1 MKQRKVGLI
10 LLVLFVFAVGIT
22 GYKNSTK
29 QHAKATRQPD
39 HNLVFD
45 SNRSGNYEIFT
56 ITSAGKI
63 SQLTNNATY
72 DSWWPK
78 ASPDGKHIVFYRTP
92 EGVHDKDYTKTS
104 LWKMDSS
111 GANQRQLIADDGYGW
126 ALHGHAEWSPDGNSL
141 IMFGENGQLFT
152 TGTDGTNP
160 GKISVSGQTSGITDP
175 AWSPDGK
182 TIVYAYQNKIWK
194 VSAGGGNPTQL
205 TTDDNKDYDPYF
217 SPDGEQ
223 IAFLTHTSSNILS
236 DWAIRSMTSSGANIK
251 YLINDGNINSKPEWS
266 PDGKTIYFHR
276 HPSGA
281 GSGFFGLWFMDS
293 VGANLTAIDVG
304 DGSNEYP
311 DIMSTI
317 NSSESTPTSSSP
329 TPSTTPHDSTSTGQ
343 LPQPNNNTRYDPS
356 YSGVVD
362 SNSEETSQ
370 PVNKTTPSPEANQ
383 KKWKALLLLVPP
395 FIIAAFIVYLKKH
408 DKFKNPD

>member
-1 MKQRKVGLI
+1 MRRKVGLI

-22 GYKNSTK
+22 GYKNATK

-45 SNRSGNYEIFT
+45 SNRSGNYEIYT
-56 ITSAGKI
+56 VTSTGEVSK
-63 SQLTNNATY
+63 LTNNPSF

-78 ASPDGKHIVFYRTP
+78 ASPDGKHIIFYRTP
-92 EGVHDKDYTKTS
+92 EGVHDKDYAKTS

-141 IMFGENGQLFT
+141 IMFGAMGELFITDVSGNNPVKINVNGQA
-152 TGTDGTNP
+152 
-160 GKISVSGQTSGITDP
+160 SGITDP

-182 TIVYAYQNKIWK
+182 TIAYAYQDKIWK
-194 VSAGGGNPTQL
+194 VSASGGTPTQL
-205 TTDDNKDYDPYF
+205 TADDNKDYDPYF
-217 SPDGEQ
+217 SSNGEQ

-266 PDGKTIYFHR
+266 PDDKIIYFHR

-311 DIMSTI
+311 DIINTI
-317 NSSESTPTSSSP
+317 NSSESTSTSNSP
-329 TPSTTPHDSTSTGQ
+329 TPPTTPNDSPTTDQPS
-343 LPQPNNNTRYDPS
+343 QPNNNTSYNPS
-356 YSGVVD
+356 DSGVVN
-362 SNSEETSQ
+362 SNSEETSRLA
-370 PVNKTTPSPEANQ
+370 NKTSLSTEPNE
-383 KKWKALLLLVPP
+383 KKWKALLLLIPP
-395 FIIAAFIVYLKKH
+395 FIIAAFVVYLKKRG
-408 DKFKNPD
+408 KFKI